1 LVQTDEERKA
11 VSARKFMDNKFTDY
25 SFKKFHIVIDDF
37 PEDDDVQLILE
48 SNEKN
53 GFGIIFK
60 IKELEIKNLVLD
72 LEIIG
77 KNIENNSFTN
87 DDWSIHYSK
96 ILGIEGLDVESQD
109 IPIINF
115 ELEHTFLWLPFV
127 NLDELK
133 EFCNIFKQMV
143 SNKFSELDEELKKPE
158 KIARVHRSAEGELY
172 RIDEEYEKQ
181 LQERNQNYKQLV
193 KKKAEFEKRQQERK
207 LETEK
212 YFEQVQKSV
221 DNFIQKTSAEE
232 FEEYIIKKTGAI
244 PLYDRINK
252 NTIGMDKVMK
262 DILSETIF
270 ADVVDN
276 GISYGRNQM
285 RSTTL
290 TPIQKKYSDIIDD
303 YMGLGRRSKIIHHA
317 QEEATKIILEQLKS
331 HEKVTKTLIKV
342 LLVKNEFTKSMAD
355 LVYYRYQES
364 IK

>member
-1 LVQTDEERKA
+1 MVQTDEERKV
-11 VSARKFMDNKFTDY
+11 VSARKFMDSKFTDY
-25 SFKKFHIVIDDF
+25 SSKKFHIVI
-37 PEDDDVQLILE
+37 EDVWGDEVHLILE
-48 SNEKN
+48 SNGKN
-53 GFGIIFK
+53 GFGIGFK
-60 IKELEIKNLVLD
+60 IKELEIKKLVLD

-87 DDWSIHYSK
+87 DDLCIHYSK
-96 ILGIEGLDVESQD
+96 ILGVDGIWSEQPTID
-109 IPIINF
+109 F

-143 SNKFSELDEELKKPE
+143 SNKFSELDEELIKIEKESPAKEEDDAYDLMKKE
-158 KIARVHRSAEGELY
+158 KDFLDRN
-172 RIDEEYEKQ
+172 EEFAKH
-181 LQERNQNYKQLV
+181 
-193 KKKAEFEKRQQERK
+193 
-207 LETEK
+207 
-212 YFEQVQKSV
+212 FEQVLKSV

-252 NTIGMDKVMK
+252 NTIRMDKLMK

-303 YMGLGRRSKIIHHA
+303 YTGLGRRSKIIHHA